1 MADILHGFYSCVF
14 RCVCFR
20 MRSSSKI
27 QVVVVLSKDLQNN
40 IVQPDL
46 WDVLGIIRRGWFI
59 IALTG
64 LTGLAIAMGF
74 VSLSPPKYKA
84 SARMVIDVS
93 LNRYMSANGLIDEP
107 TLQVSDTWYLAR
119 LISSE
124 TTILPIVRALQLADD
139 PEFVPSEDDDR
150 SLLAEVRKQVRQ
162 AKGWLKSK
170 LGIATAEANTPPVDP
185 ERIALAAVM
194 SRLYVM
200 PEGHNVISISFEST
214 DPKKAAMLANAIAD
228 GYIKAG
234 VEHKRSSTEL
244 AGKLMQQRL
253 KDLNV
258 QAAAAE
264 RALLEYKMKHN
275 LLGLGEKALKS
286 GQLDTLNERL
296 AAARIDMVEAKA
308 KLDSLEEE
316 GGISA
321 TARFTPD
328 NALIS
333 RLRTQ
338 HLDLTARATDIA
350 SRVGK
355 NHVALT
361 RIAKQQKDIKEAI
374 KGEQKRLSVTLSN
387 EYELAKLRYDE
398 LAATLAKVLSE
409 ESAQSEVRAR
419 ARELAST
426 AETYRD
432 LRNSVLQRFGE
443 INKSSAQAPA
453 FPDARIVTAASAPFQ
468 SEASKKEL
476 FIILAGSLLGLA
488 MGGAF
493 VIGREL
499 PFGKFRTANQVS
511 EAAGLPCAILPKI
524 RKRWSLRR
532 TNGLEEY
539 VIDEP
544 HSRFAEGVR
553 GIWLAIDE
561 AQRGSDAKVFCIA
574 SSIAEEGKSMVAT
587 NLASHAALHA
597 NAKVLLIDADMH
609 RKTLSRQ
616 LAPKVEAG
624 LTEAIADPTSLGE
637 FVIRLSRPNYDLLAC
652 PSKER
657 VTNAAELLG
666 SEQMGRLLD
675 VAKKRYD
682 VIIVE
687 VPPVAYVSDLK
698 MIARFCDRFIFVIE
712 WGKTSQRLV
721 LEILSGNG
729 PIAAKTI
736 YSVLNKAKPKA
747 LESIESYKRYGQDNH
762 YYSGCA

>member
-1 MADILHGFYSCVF
+1 MRF
-14 RCVCFR
+14 RTH
-20 MRSSSKI
+20 SSSKI
-27 QVVVVLSKDLQNN
+27 QVVVVLSKAPQIN
-40 IVQPDL
+40 IIQPDL

-59 IALTG
+59 IILAG
-64 LTGLAIAMGF
+64 LTGLAIAMGL

-93 LNRYMSANGLIDEP
+93 LNRYMSSNGLIDEP
-107 TLQVSDTWYLAR
+107 TMQLNDTWYQAR
-119 LISSE
+119 LMSSE
-124 TTILPIVRALQLADD
+124 ATILPIIRELKLADD

-150 SLLAEVRKQVRQ
+150 GPLAELRKQVRQ
-162 AKGWLKSK
+162 AKVWLKRK
-170 LGIATAEANTPPVDP
+170 LGIATAIENAPPVDP
-185 ERIALAAVM
+185 ERIALAAVTE
-194 SRLYVM
+194 RLYVM
-200 PEGHNVISISFEST
+200 PEGQNVISISFVST
-214 DPKKAAMLANAIAD
+214 DPEKAAMLANAIAE

-244 AGKLMQQRL
+244 AGKMMQQRL
-253 KDLNV
+253 KDLNM

-264 RALLEYKMKHN
+264 RALLEYKMEHN
-275 LLGLGEKALKS
+275 LLGLGEKALES

-296 AAARIDMVEAKA
+296 AAARIEMVEAKA
-308 KLDSLEEE
+308 KLDSLQQE
-316 GGISA
+316 GGIGA
-321 TARFTPD
+321 AARFTPD

-333 RLRTQ
+333 RLRAQ
-338 HLDLTARATDIA
+338 HLDLTARATDIE

-361 RIAKQQKDIKEAI
+361 RIAKQQRDIQEAI

-398 LAATLAKVLSE
+398 LAASLAKVLSE
-409 ESAQSEVRAR
+409 ESAQSDVRAR

-443 INKSSAQAPA
+443 TNKTSAQAPA
-453 FPDARIVTAASAPFQ
+453 FPDARIITAASAPFE
-468 SEASKKEL
+468 SEASKKGL
-476 FIILAGSLLGLA
+476 FTLIGGSLLGLA
-488 MGGAF
+488 IGGAF
-493 VIGREL
+493 VIGRES

-532 TNGLEEY
+532 TNGLEEH
-539 VIDEP
+539 VINEP

-553 GIWLAIDE
+553 GIWVAIDE

-574 SSIAEEGKSMVAT
+574 SSISQEGKSMIAT

-597 NAKVLLIDADMH
+597 GAKVLLIDADMH

-616 LAPKVEAG
+616 LVPKAEAG
-624 LTEAIADPTSLGE
+624 LAEAIANPASLGE

-657 VTNAAELLG
+657 IANAAELLG

-675 VAKKRYD
+675 VARKRYD

-687 VPPVAYVSDLK
+687 VPPIAYVSDLK
-698 MIARFCDRFIFVIE
+698 LMARFCDQFVFVIE
-712 WGKTSQRLV
+712 WGRTSQRLV

-729 PIAAKTI
+729 PIAANTI
-736 YSVLNKAKPKA
+736 YSVLNKANPKA

-762 YYSGCA
+762 YYLGGA